1 MLASDVRLEG
11 FTAED
16 WARLLDLFKPRHEQR
31 EELRPRGGLFVV
43 YGRGRIR
50 KLLHTRLGR
59 IEPTGAWPR
68 PQEEAALAAL
78 AAEHDASWAVAAEIG
93 ALEEVMERFGARARR
108 GDDLVVQAL
117 AIVHIVRE
125 LIHEGRIEGWP
136 RRLRNLPVPTEPMVR
151 RAIDSVCSDGH
162 AIALGVFR
170 GGELWTAL
178 VARRRGRGFDL
189 LAGPDELRPAMG
201 LLSGE
206 WRRDYRHL
214 VTAVEDRYAPLALGC
229 FAEAS
234 VLTQLQVD
242 NRPGAWSRAI
252 ATRDV
257 VVSPMPAAVGV
268 ALGFDSARYAWTTLR
283 AIAPALG
290 PLAILEPALASLR
303 KRASVISDTDIASV
317 LGFSPLA
324 VLRALLRREPES
336 SVSSHKN

>member
-1 MLASDVRLEG
+1 MLAPDVRLEG

-16 WARLLDLFKPRHEQR
+16 WARLLDLFKPRHARPETP
-31 EELRPRGGLFVV
+31 RPRGGLLLVH
-43 YGRGRIR
+43 GGGRIR

-59 IEPTGAWPR
+59 LEPGGAWPSI
-68 PQEEAALAAL
+68 PPEGGLAKL
-78 AAEHDASWAVAAEIG
+78 AGEHEASWAVAAEVG
-93 ALEEVMERFGARARR
+93 ALDEVMERFGARARR
-108 GDDLVVQAL
+108 SDDLVVQTL
-117 AIVHIVRE
+117 TLVHVVRE
-125 LIHEGRIEGWP
+125 LMHQGQIEGWP
-136 RRLRNLPVPTEPMVR
+136 RRLRNVPVPTEPMVR
-151 RAIDSVCSDGH
+151 RAIDSVCGDGR

-214 VTAVEDRYAPLALGC
+214 VQAVEDRYAPLALGC

-234 VLTQLQVD
+234 VLAQLQVD
-242 NRPGAWSRAI
+242 GRPGAWSRAI
-252 ATRDV
+252 AVRDV

-268 ALGFDSARYAWTTLR
+268 ALGYDSARYAWTTLR
-283 AIAPALG
+283 AVAPSLG
-290 PLAILEPALASLR
+290 PLAVLEPALVSLR
-303 KRASVISDTDIASV
+303 KRAAELTDNDIAGV

-324 VLRALLRREPES
+324 LLRALLQRDHRGD
-336 SVSSHKN
+336 KN

>member
-1 MLASDVRLEG
+1 MLTPDVRLEG

-16 WARLLDLFKPRHEQR
+16 WTRLLELFRPRHIER
-31 EELRPRGGLFVV
+31 ETTRARGGLFVIH
-43 YGRGRIR
+43 GGGRIR
-50 KLLHTRLGR
+50 KMLHTRLGR

-68 PQEEAALAAL
+68 TPPEGALRDL
-78 AAEHDASWAVAAEIG
+78 AGEHDASWAVAAEVG

-108 GDDLVVQAL
+108 GDDLVVQTLAL
-117 AIVHIVRE
+117 VHIARE
-125 LIHEGRIEGWP
+125 LILEGKIEGWP
-136 RRLRNLPVPTEPMVR
+136 RRLRNVPIPTEPMVR
-151 RAIDSVCSDGH
+151 RAIDSICGDGR

-170 GGELWTAL
+170 AGELWTAL
-178 VARRRGRGFDL
+178 VARRRGLGFDL

-214 VTAVEDRYAPLALGC
+214 VAAVEDRYAPLDFGC

-242 NRPGAWSRAI
+242 GRPGAWSRAI
-252 ATRDV
+252 AVRDV

-268 ALGFDSARYAWTTLR
+268 ARGLDGARYAWTTLR
-283 AIAPALG
+283 AIAPSLG
-290 PLAILEPALASLR
+290 PLAVLEPALQSLR
-303 KRASVISDTDIASV
+303 KRAAAMTDSDIASV

-324 VLRALLRREPES
+324 VLRALLRREPTD
-336 SVSSHKN
+336 KN